1 MQIDGRQPLA
11 KARQHALCAV
21 VLRGMRCI
29 FCGAMFA
36 RGSSVWCSQLFQAT
50 FFAVSLLVSYCWKC
64 RKHSDSS
71 MVWVCDVD
79 VWCAV
84 LAFGYSRVSSC
95 LRCGLISLD
104 TFKYTHMCLR
114 LAFCSDDMRMFSIVS
129 CFCLFK
135 SAFLGAYDC

>member
-11 KARQHALCAV
+11 KARQHASCAV
-21 VLRGMRCI
+21 VLRGMRWI

-50 FFAVSLLVSYCWKC
+50 CFAVSVLVSYCWKC
-64 RKHSDSS
+64 RKHSDTS

-79 VWCAV
+79 VWCAAV
-84 LAFGYSRVSSC
+84 VFGRSTSSV
-95 LRCGLISLD
+95 RSGLISLD
-104 TFKYTHMCLR
+104 TFKYTHVCLR

-129 CFCLFK
+129 FFCLFK
-135 SAFLGAYDC
+135 RAFLGAFDC